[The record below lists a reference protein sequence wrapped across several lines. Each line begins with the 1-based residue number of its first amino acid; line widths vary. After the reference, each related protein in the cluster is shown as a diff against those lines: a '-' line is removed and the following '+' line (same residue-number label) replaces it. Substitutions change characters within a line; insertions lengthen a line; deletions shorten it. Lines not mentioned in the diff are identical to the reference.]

1 MSVTRVIV
9 DPQGG
14 LCGSP
19 SCLGPLMFARSEPLT
34 TFLSTF
40 ILYSSDVRSSFMYK
54 LPDIFPRN
62 ALRRAR
68 SSEMGVFGS
77 RTKIPTICD
86 NGMV

>member
-9 DPQGG
+9 DSQGG
-14 LCGSP
+14 HCGSP

-40 ILYSSDVRSSFMYK
+40 VYSSDVRSSFMYK
-54 LPDIFPRN
+54 LLDIFPRN

-68 SSEMGVFGS
+68 SSEKGVFGS
-77 RTKIPTICD
+77 RTKTPRICD
-86 NGMV
+86 NGIV